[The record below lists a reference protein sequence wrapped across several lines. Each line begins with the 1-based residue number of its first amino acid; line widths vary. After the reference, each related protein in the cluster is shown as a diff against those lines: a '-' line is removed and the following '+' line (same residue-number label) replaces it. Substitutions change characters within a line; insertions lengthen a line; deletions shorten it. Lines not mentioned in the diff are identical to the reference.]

1 MNLSL
6 AGQFGARRA
15 PVGLAAGPRAALAG
29 LPLVVRPRL
38 AARTL
43 AARTLVARTLVART
57 LVARTLVARTL
68 VARTLVAPF
77 ALATELRARQGL
89 NLRAQAVTLALDL
102 LQPLAQGFAPGLQP
116 AVLDPQ
122 GRHRAT
128 LARIDTD
135 GGKKRLKTID
145 LRAQMQRIL
154 RRTAQVLRFRT
165 RRLERVP
172 GPTPLRFPVPRLA
185 VRLDLLPFEPFGTP
199 VHSIRAALLF
209 LVKPGPDLRSARRT
223 RNRARRHRVQ
233 CFLKTWHA
241 YSPGTCRS
249 KLPVKNESR

>member
-1 MNLSL
+1 M
-6 AGQFGARRA
+6 
-15 PVGLAAGPRAALAG
+15 GLATGPRAALAG

-38 AARTL
+38 A
-43 AARTLVARTLVART
+43 
-57 LVARTLVARTL
+57 ARTL

-122 GRHRAT
+122 GRHRAA

-154 RRTAQVLRFRT
+154 RHTAQVLRFRT

-172 GPTPLRFPVPRLA
+172 GPTPLRFPILRLA
-185 VRLDLLPFEPFGTP
+185 VGLDLLPFEPFGTP
-199 VHSIRAALLF
+199 VRSIRKALIF
-209 LVKPGPDLRSARRT
+209 LVKPGPDLRSARRISN
-223 RNRARRHRVQ
+223 RKAARAREQGPPPSSNAMLPEDLACLQSWHMPVQ
-233 CFLKTWHA
+233 VASEK
-241 YSPGTCRS
+241 
-249 KLPVKNESR
+249 